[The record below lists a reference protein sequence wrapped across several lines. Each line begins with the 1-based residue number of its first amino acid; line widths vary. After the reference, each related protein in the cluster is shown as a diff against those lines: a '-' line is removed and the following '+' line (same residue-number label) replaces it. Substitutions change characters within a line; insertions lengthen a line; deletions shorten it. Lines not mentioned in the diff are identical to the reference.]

1 MSTEIRPS
9 DVVMSAADE
18 IGNCM
23 AVVRSKAIN
32 AEGSERAKLFGAYDD
47 LLTRLQELVRKDLK
61 AIDQDPQVQQ
71 VITRLLVLNQ
81 RLVVTRRQMRTAKTV
96 IDGVKKVLGW
106 ADEILGLLLPSPA
119 DV

>member
-1 MSTEIRPS
+1 MSTGIRPS
-9 DVVMSAADE
+9 DVVRSAADE

-32 AEGSERAKLFGAYDD
+32 AEGSDREKLFGAYDD
-47 LLTRLQELVRKDLK
+47 LLTRLQELVHQDLK

-81 RLVVTRRQMRTAKTV
+81 RLAVAKREMLAAKTV
-96 IDGVKKVLGW
+96 IDRTKKVLGW
-106 ADEILGLLLPSPA
+106 ADEILRLLLPSTA